1 MFTNFLL
8 TYSVR
13 AQTSVSSDKEKA
25 DSVRDEIA
33 DLDIWTKLDT
43 VETTFAG
50 RMYVTGLSDS
60 DKKKKAVANVE
71 EVFLPILKKH
81 LASRYD
87 VQITCAIL
95 TGNIEQPFEFVVKN

>member
-13 AQTSVSSDKEKA
+13 AQTSASSDKEKA

-33 DLDIWTKLDT
+33 DLDVWTKLET

-50 RMYVTGLSDS
+50 KMYVTGLSVS

-81 LASRYD
+81 SAYSYD
-87 VQITCAIL
+87 VQITCALL